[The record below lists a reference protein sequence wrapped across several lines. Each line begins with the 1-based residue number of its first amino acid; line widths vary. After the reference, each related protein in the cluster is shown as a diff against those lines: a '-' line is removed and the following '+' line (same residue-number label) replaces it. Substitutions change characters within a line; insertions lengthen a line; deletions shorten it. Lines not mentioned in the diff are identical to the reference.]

1 MEPVSVIRKFQGVI
15 KGGRTDRERESDENK
30 LRFQLVKMSK
40 KVQNIIGRKVELYG
54 W

>member
-15 KGGRTDRERESDENK
+15 KGGEETQRERESDRDENNLK
-30 LRFQLVKMSK
+30 DS
-40 KVQNIIGRKVELYG
+40 N